1 MSRLMQ
7 TIRICKNSCRCCYPA
22 GMRIKSHQKRNIS
35 AVFLGLLTL
44 LITIQ
49 PAYAHTKLVSASPVA
64 GSTVENW
71 PTQIILEFDEELQN
85 LGPEKANFL
94 VVNNAVGDQVS
105 ETDEVIDGNKLIVTL
120 SPNEVKG
127 PVLVFYHVVSTDGHP
142 VEGEY
147 KFTYGVDEVTAE
159 GVTDTEEKK
168 FPMTIYLASAVFI
181 VSGLFFSIYSYRRRI
196 QG

>member
-35 AVFLGLLTL
+35 TVFLGLLTL
-44 LITIQ
+44 LISIQ

-64 GSTVENW
+64 GSTAENW

-142 VEGEY
+142 VEGEF
-147 KFTYGVDEVTAE
+147 KFTYGVDQVTAE

-181 VSGLFFSIYSYRRRI
+181 VSGLFFSIYSYRRRN

>member
-142 VEGEY
+142 VEGEF
-147 KFTYGVDEVTAE
+147 KFTYGIDEVTAE

-181 VSGLFFSIYSYRRRI
+181 VSGLFFSIYSYRRRN

>member
-1 MSRLMQ
+1 
-7 TIRICKNSCRCCYPA
+7 
-22 GMRIKSHQKRNIS
+22 MRINSHEKRIIS
-35 AVFLGLLTL
+35 VVFTGLLTL
-44 LITIQ
+44 LLNIQ
-49 PAYAHTKLVSASPVA
+49 PAYAHTKLVSASPLA
-64 GSTVENW
+64 NSSEENW

-105 ETDEVIDGNKLIVTL
+105 ETDEVIDGNKLTVTL
-120 SPNEVKG
+120 SPNEIKG
-127 PVLVFYHVVSTDGHP
+127 PVLVYYRVVSTDGHP

-147 KFTYGVDEVTAE
+147 KFTYGIDQVTAE

-181 VSGLFFSIYSYRRRI
+181 VSGLFFSIYSYRRRN

>member
-49 PAYAHTKLVSASPVA
+49 PAYAHTKLVSASPAA

-147 KFTYGVDEVTAE
+147 KFTYGVDQVTAE
-159 GVTDTEEKK
+159 GVADSEEKK
-168 FPMTIYLASAVFI
+168 YPMTIYLASALFI
-181 VSGLFFSIYSYRRRI
+181 VSGLFFSIYSYRRRN

>member
-1 MSRLMQ
+1 
-7 TIRICKNSCRCCYPA
+7 
-22 GMRIKSHQKRNIS
+22 MRINSHEKRIIS
-35 AVFLGLLTL
+35 AVFTGLITL
-44 LITIQ
+44 ILTIQ
-49 PAYAHTKLVSASPVA
+49 PTYAHTKLVSASPPANSVE
-64 GSTVENW
+64 ENW

-120 SPNEVKG
+120 SSNEVKG
-127 PVLVFYHVVSTDGHP
+127 PALVFYHVVSTDGHP
-142 VEGEY
+142 IEGEF
-147 KFTYGVDEVTAE
+147 KFTYGIDQVTAE
-159 GVTDTEEKK
+159 GATDTEEKK

-181 VSGLFFSIYSYRRRI
+181 VSGLFFSIYSYRRRN